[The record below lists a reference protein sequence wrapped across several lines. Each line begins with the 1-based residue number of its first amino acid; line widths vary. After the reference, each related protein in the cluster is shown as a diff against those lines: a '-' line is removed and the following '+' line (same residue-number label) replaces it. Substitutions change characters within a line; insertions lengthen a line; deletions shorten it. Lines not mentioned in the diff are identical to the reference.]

1 MLGSTHKALKD
12 SQSHSEQFC
21 NIGEASRRSGVS
33 SKMIRHYE
41 AIGIL
46 APARRTSGNYRY
58 YSDVDVNQLRFIK
71 SARGLGFSIKQISSL
86 VGLWLTSN
94 RSNAEVKD
102 LAMAHVRELDARIQE
117 MQQMRSALHGLA
129 MRCSGDGRP
138 ECPILDTLA
147 DQGHS

>member
-1 MLGSTHKALKD
+1 MPGSTHKTQQNHQPD
-12 SQSHSEQFC
+12 SEQFC
-21 NIGEASRRSGVS
+21 NIGEASRRSAVS

-46 APARRTSGNYRY
+46 PPARRTAANYRY
-58 YSDVDVNQLRFIK
+58 YSDADVNQLRFIK
-71 SARGLGFSIKQISSL
+71 SARGLGFSIKQITAL

-102 LAMAHVRELDARIQE
+102 LAMAHVRELDERIRE

-147 DQGHS
+147 NQGRL